1 MHLAH
6 FHPALLHAHPP
17 LWWLHAPAHCCAD
30 ALLTALLHHCEE
42 HPEVSHPVWTSLP
55 ENRLRWILLADISNR
70 WVLSLLL
77 GLLLLIPA
85 VTCVEA
91 CPGKCYKS
99 PESLAQSRV
108 NHKDTSDCLGPC
120 SVWCW
125 ISSWSET
132 LSAFQNLSHGCSTH
146 GEHFFPLYQG
156 GISPVAP
163 VHL

>member
-1 MHLAH
+1 MQLSFVVLSQDGLMHLAY

-85 VTCVEA
+85 AMMPQKYFVHTH
-91 CPGKCYKS
+91 
-99 PESLAQSRV
+99 L
-108 NHKDTSDCLGPC
+108 SDPSYLC
-120 SVWCW
+120 
-125 ISSWSET
+125 
-132 LSAFQNLSHGCSTH
+132 
-146 GEHFFPLYQG
+146 G
-156 GISPVAP
+156 GVPWEV
-163 VHL
+163 L